1 MRVGLLR
8 QVIDAALASAKQ
20 LGVKHRQMVSRA
32 YHDSLFMATLAP
44 TSMIF
49 IPCKDGMSHRP
60 DEFSSPEDIE
70 KGVKTLALTLARL
83 SMAGLDTAT
92 GSADKTE
99 L

>member
-1 MRVGLLR
+1 M
-8 QVIDAALASAKQ
+8 IDAALASAAQ
-20 LGVKHRQMVSRA
+20 LGLKHRKMVSRA

-49 IPCKDGMSHRP
+49 IPCKGGMSHRP
-60 DEFSSPEDIE
+60 DEFSSPKDIE

-83 SMAGLDTAT
+83 SVAGLDTVGAE
-92 GSADKTE
+92 AAEKTE